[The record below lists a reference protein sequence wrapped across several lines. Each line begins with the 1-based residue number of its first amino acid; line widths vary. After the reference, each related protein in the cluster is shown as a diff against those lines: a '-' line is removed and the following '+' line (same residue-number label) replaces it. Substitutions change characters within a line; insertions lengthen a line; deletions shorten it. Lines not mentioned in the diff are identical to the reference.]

1 MQGTHWRV
9 IRWSRKLLG
18 RWNSLSLATQFLVAG
33 GLVSLVAMA
42 VVGAVITKVIE
53 VAVTR
58 NAAAATALYVDSV
71 IAPIL
76 PDMRRS
82 EILSDPVTH
91 ALDETLAQG
100 ALGRRLLSFRLWR
113 SDGTVLYSKRKAL
126 TGKRFDPNPNLGKAF
141 GGTLVARFDRVDDE
155 ESQAERDSGK
165 PLLEVYA
172 PVLQPWSGE
181 VVAVSEFYE
190 VATDLKRTL
199 FLARIAGWLVVAG
212 ATLAFFLTLW
222 AIALRGSR
230 TISRQ
235 SVALSRRVGKLSGLL
250 AQNRSLRERI
260 QHASER
266 VVALNESHLRRVG
279 ADLHD
284 GPAQLVAL
292 AAMKLDDPRL
302 VAADTPLD
310 GRRREIEAIRASLE
324 DALYEIRSICRGLIL
339 PYIESSVVPELI
351 AHAARAHEQRTGTS
365 VRLDLAC
372 EPAPVS
378 ASGKICIY
386 RFVQEALTN
395 AYRHA
400 GGAGQAIRSVVA
412 TGRVI
417 VEVSDSGP
425 GFDPGQIRTEALGLA
440 GLRQRVKS
448 LGGSFA
454 VETSGR
460 GTTLRVV
467 LDLKEALAA

>member
-1 MQGTHWRV
+1 MQRTDWRV
-9 IRWSRKLLG
+9 IRWPRKLLG
-18 RWNSLSLATQFLVAG
+18 RWNSLSLATQFLVTG
-33 GLVSLVAMA
+33 GLVSLIAMA

-53 VAVTR
+53 AAVTR
-58 NAAAATALYVDSV
+58 NAAATTALYVDSV

-76 PDMRRS
+76 PDMRTS
-82 EILSDPVTH
+82 AVLSDPVAH
-91 ALDETLAQG
+91 ALDETLGQG

-113 SDGTVLYSKRKAL
+113 SDGTVLYSKDGAL
-126 TGKRFDPNPNLGKAF
+126 TGKRFNPNPNLRKAF
-141 GGTLVARFDRVDDE
+141 DGALVAKFNQVDDE
-155 ESQAERDSGK
+155 ESQTERDSGK
-165 PLLEVYA
+165 ALLEVYA

-190 VATDLKRTL
+190 AATDLERTL
-199 FLARIAGWLVVAG
+199 FLARLAGWFAVAG
-212 ATLAFFLTLW
+212 AILVFFLVLS

-230 TISRQ
+230 TIIRQ
-235 SVALSRRVGKLSGLL
+235 SSVLSRRIGKLSELL
-250 AQNRSLRERI
+250 AQNRSLRARI
-260 QHASER
+260 QRASER
-266 VVALNESHLRRVG
+266 VVSLNESHLRRIG

-292 AAMKLDDPRL
+292 AAMKLDDPSL

-310 GRRREIEAIRASLE
+310 GRRRELEAIRASLE
-324 DALYEIRSICRGLIL
+324 DALYEIRSLCRGLIL
-339 PYIESSVVPELI
+339 PHIESSEVSELI
-351 AHAARAHEQRTGTS
+351 RHAAHAHEQRTGTG
-365 VRLDLAC
+365 VRLDLAA

-378 ASGKICIY
+378 ASARICIY

-400 GGAGQAIRSVVA
+400 GGVGQAIRSAVEN
-412 TGRVI
+412 GRIV

-425 GFDPGQIRTEALGLA
+425 GFDTEAVRRDALGLA

-467 LDLKEALAA
+467 LDLKEARAA

>member
-1 MQGTHWRV
+1 MQRTHWRL
-9 IRWSRKLLG
+9 IRWSRKLLA
-18 RWNSLSLATQFLVAG
+18 RWNALSLATQFLLTG
-33 GLVSLVAMA
+33 GLVSLIAMA
-42 VVGAVITKVIE
+42 VVGAVITQVIE
-53 VAVTR
+53 AAVTR
-58 NAAAATALYVDSV
+58 NSAAATALYVDSV

-76 PDMRRS
+76 PDMRKS
-82 EILSDPVTH
+82 EVLSDPVAH
-91 ALDETLAQG
+91 ALDETLGQG
-100 ALGRRLLSFRLWR
+100 ALGSRLLSFRLWR
-113 SDGTVLYSKRKAL
+113 SDGTVLYSKDGAL
-126 TGKRFDPNPNLGKAF
+126 TGRRFDPNPNLRKAF
-141 GGTLVARFDRVDDE
+141 GGTLVAKFNRVDDE
-155 ESQAERDSGK
+155 ESQVERDSGK
-165 PLLEVYA
+165 TLLEVYA

-190 VATDLKRTL
+190 VASELERTL
-199 FLARIAGWLVVAG
+199 FLARLAGWLAVAG
-212 ATLAFFLTLW
+212 AILVFFLVLS

-230 TISRQ
+230 TIIRQ
-235 SVALSRRVGKLSGLL
+235 SAALSRRIGKLSELL

-260 QHASER
+260 QRASER

-292 AAMKLDDPRL
+292 AAMKLDDPSL
-302 VAADTPLD
+302 VAVETDAD

-339 PYIESSVVPELI
+339 PHIETSEVSELI
-351 AHAARAHEQRTGTS
+351 RHAAHAHEQRTGTS
-365 VRLDLAC
+365 VRLELSG
-372 EPAPVS
+372 EPAPVA
-378 ASGKICIY
+378 ASGRICIY

-395 AYRHA
+395 AHRHA
-400 GGAGQAIRSVVA
+400 GGAGQRVRSAVEA
-412 TGRVI
+412 GRIV

-425 GFDPGQIRTEALGLA
+425 GFDPEGIRGEALGLA

-467 LDLKEALAA
+467 LDLEEALAA